1 MQKKFFQLLASVIT
15 CQLAGI
21 IGAVFTISAIPLWYN
36 TLIKP
41 SFNPPAWIFG
51 PVWTI
56 LYTMMG
62 VALFIIWTTKS
73 KQKEKPAAI
82 LIFFLQ
88 LSLNTLWSP
97 IFFGAQSPFMG
108 LIIIILLWITILM
121 TIIKFFKVSKVAG
134 GLLVPYFL
142 WVSFATIL
150 NFSIWQ
156 LNL

>member
-1 MQKKFFQLLASVIT
+1 MKKKIIPLIVSILT

-36 TLIKP
+36 NLTKP
-41 SFNPPAWIFG
+41 SFNPPSWIFS
-51 PVWTI
+51 PVWTM
-56 LYTMMG
+56 LYIMMG
-62 VALFIIWTTKS
+62 IALFIVWTTKS
-73 KQKEKPAAI
+73 KSKEKTEAI

-88 LSLNTLWSP
+88 LSLNALWSP

-108 LIIIILLWITILM
+108 LIIIILLWITILI

>member
-1 MQKKFFQLLASVIT
+1 MKKKIIPFIASILI

-21 IGAVFTISAIPLWYN
+21 IGAAFTISAIPLWYN
-36 TLIKP
+36 TLTKP
-41 SFNPPAWIFG
+41 SFNPPSWVFG

-56 LYTMMG
+56 LYFMMG
-62 VALFIIWTTKS
+62 VALFIVWTSKS
-73 KQKEKPAAI
+73 KSKEKIEAI
-82 LIFFLQ
+82 SIFFLQ
-88 LSLNTLWSP
+88 LSLNALWSP

-108 LIIIILLWITILM
+108 LIIIILLWITILL
-121 TIIKFFKVSKVAG
+121 TIIKFFKVSKIAG